1 MKTLFITGTGTGV
14 GKTIASAW
22 LCRELSEQGHK
33 VAYVK
38 PVQTG
43 GIPCGEVLLSV
54 DLEYVKASAPKMV
67 GTLCCMNFHIPASP
81 HLVAQE
87 ENRPITLTHLIE
99 KIDKFTQ
106 EYEPDYLIVEGAGG
120 IAVPLNDED
129 EMHDLCKALNAQA
142 IVVSSTALG
151 TLNHSK
157 LTINYLQQH
166 GIDQIST
173 ILMRPEEEL
182 EVIENDNLLRL
193 AQMAPNLACL
203 PYYPGLD
210 SEKGSLPTDFHAS
223 ETHFELMP
231 WTM

>member
-43 GIPCGEVLLSV
+43 GIPCGEILLSV
-54 DLEYVKASAPKMV
+54 DLEYVKASAPKLA

-81 HLVAQE
+81 HLVAVQ
-87 ENRPITLTHLIE
+87 ENRPILLNHLVE
-99 KIDKFTQ
+99 KIEVFTQ
-106 EYEPDYLIVEGAGG
+106 ECQPDFLVVEGAGG

-129 EMHDLCKALNAQA
+129 EMHDLCKALNADA

-173 ILMRPEEEL
+173 ILMRPEHEL
-182 EVIENDNLLRL
+182 ELIEQDNLLRL
-193 AQMAPNLACL
+193 GQMAPNLACL
-203 PYYPGLD
+203 PHYSGLD
-210 SEKGSLPTDFHAS
+210 SEKGSLPEDFIAS
-223 ETHFELMP
+223 ETHFEKMP
-231 WTM
+231 WIT